1 MKETENRI
9 FPFPSL
15 KMPWRAFLEVTSI
28 SLCKSTSV
36 ASIPGV
42 NLFNLNQAAL
52 RDYFTGMEEQAFRA
66 AQVMKW
72 VYHQGVTDFADMT
85 NLSKDLRA
93 RLTDTAYSALPG
105 ILSEQVST
113 DGTRKWLLQVDGNNA
128 IETVFIPE
136 TNRGTLCISSQV
148 GCALN
153 CTFCSTGKQGYNRNL
168 SVAEIIG
175 QVWLANKQLGHFPGR
190 KRIITNIVLM
200 GMGEPLLNFDNV
212 INAVELIT
220 DDLGFGLA
228 NKRVTLS
235 TAGIV
240 PGIIK
245 LSRRSRIS
253 LAVSLHA
260 ANDTLRDE
268 LVPINRSYPLKQLLA
283 ACRRYSEAT
292 GGELVTFEYVLLR
305 GVNDAVE
312 DARQLARVLQ
322 GLPAKVNLLIFNPFP
337 GAAFARASMETTDR
351 FRDILVQSGIITIT
365 RKTRGDDIDAA
376 CGQLVGRV
384 QARARNRQQRNPD

>member
-1 MKETENRI
+1 MD
-9 FPFPSL
+9 PS
-15 KMPWRAFLEVTSI
+15 
-28 SLCKSTSV
+28 
-36 ASIPGV
+36 V
-42 NLFNLNQAAL
+42 NLFDLNRTAM
-52 RDYFTGMEEQAFRA
+52 RNYFTGMEEQPFRA
-66 AQVMKW
+66 TQVMKW

-85 NLSKDLRA
+85 NLSKALRD
-93 RLTDTAYSALPG
+93 RLAGNTYSNLPT
-105 ILSEQVST
+105 ILSEKVST
-113 DGTRKWLLQVDGNNA
+113 DGTRKWLLQVDGDNA

-136 TNRGTLCISSQV
+136 PGRGTLCISSQV

-153 CTFCSTGKQGYNRNL
+153 CVFCATGKQGYNRNL

-175 QVWLANKQLGHFPGR
+175 QVWLANKQLGYFDSR

-212 INAVELIT
+212 VKAVELIT

-240 PGIIK
+240 PAIIK
-245 LSRRSRIS
+245 LSQFSRIS

-260 ANDTLRDE
+260 ANDALRDE
-268 LVPINRSYPLKQLLA
+268 LVPINRSYPIRELLS

-292 GGELVTFEYVLLR
+292 RGELITFEYVLLS
-305 GVNDAVE
+305 GVNDSE
-312 DARQLARVLQ
+312 NDARELA
-322 GLPAKVNLLIFNPFP
+322 GLLRGFPAKVNLIIFNPFP
-337 GAAFARASMETTDR
+337 GTGFSRSSMETTDK
-351 FRDILVQSGIITIT
+351 FRDILVGSGIITIT

-384 QARARNRQQRNPD
+384 QARARNRQRQDSATGEQQTA

>member
-1 MKETENRI
+1 MD
-9 FPFPSL
+9 PS
-15 KMPWRAFLEVTSI
+15 
-28 SLCKSTSV
+28 
-36 ASIPGV
+36 V
-42 NLFNLNQAAL
+42 NLFDLNHTAM
-52 RDYFTGMEEQAFRA
+52 RNYFTGMEEQPFRA
-66 AQVMKW
+66 TQVMKW

-85 NLSKDLRA
+85 NLSKALRD
-93 RLTDTAYSALPG
+93 RLAGNAYSNLPT
-105 ILSEQVST
+105 ILSEKVSA
-113 DGTRKWLLQVDGNNA
+113 DGTRKWLLQVDGDNA

-136 TNRGTLCISSQV
+136 PSRGTLCISSQV

-153 CTFCSTGKQGYNRNL
+153 CVFCATGKQGYNRNL

-175 QVWLANKQLGHFPGR
+175 QVWLANKQLGYFTSR

-212 INAVELIT
+212 IKAVELIT

-240 PGIIK
+240 PAIIK
-245 LSRRSRIS
+245 LSQSSKIS

-260 ANDTLRDE
+260 ANDALRDE
-268 LVPINRSYPLKQLLA
+268 LVPINRSYPIHELLS
-283 ACRRYSEAT
+283 ACRRYSKAT
-292 GGELVTFEYVLLR
+292 GGELITFEYVLLS
-305 GVNDAVE
+305 GVNDSE
-312 DARQLARVLQ
+312 NDARELA
-322 GLPAKVNLLIFNPFP
+322 GLLKGFPAKVNLIIFNPFP
-337 GAAFARASMETTDR
+337 GAGFSRSSMETTDK
-351 FRDILVQSGIITIT
+351 FRDILVDSGIITIT

-384 QARARNRQQRNPD
+384 QARARNRQRQNRAAGEQQTAS

>member
-1 MKETENRI
+1 M
-9 FPFPSL
+9 
-15 KMPWRAFLEVTSI
+15 
-28 SLCKSTSV
+28 
-36 ASIPGV
+36 
-42 NLFNLNQAAL
+42 NLFNLDQAAM
-52 RDYFTGMEEQAFRA
+52 RDFFTGMEEKPFRA
-66 AQVMKW
+66 TQVMKW
-72 VYHQGVTDFADMT
+72 VYHQGVTDFEAMT
-85 NLSKDLRA
+85 DLSKSLRDHLA
-93 RLTDTAYSALPG
+93 DNTDSPLPP
-105 ILSEQVST
+105 IISEKVST
-113 DGTRKWLLQVDGNNA
+113 DGTRKWLLQVDAENA

-136 TNRGTLCISSQV
+136 TSRGTLCISSQA

-153 CTFCSTGKQGYNRNL
+153 CTFCSTGKQGFNRNL

-175 QVWLANKQLGHFPGR
+175 QVWLANKQLGYFASR
-190 KRIITNIVLM
+190 RRIISNVVLM

-212 INAVELIT
+212 VKAVELIT

-245 LSRRSRIS
+245 LSECSRIS

-260 ANDTLRDE
+260 ANDSLRDE
-268 LVPINRSYPLKQLLA
+268 LVPINRTYPIRKLLS

-292 GGELVTFEYVLLR
+292 GGEPITFEYVLLKSI
-305 GVNDAVE
+305 NDSLD
-312 DARQLARVLQ
+312 DARELAKLLK
-322 GLPAKVNLLIFNPFP
+322 GFPAKVNLLIFNPFP
-337 GAAFARASMETTDR
+337 GTDYSRSSMETTDL
-351 FRDILVQSGIITIT
+351 FRDILVNSGIITIT

-384 QARARNRQQRNPD
+384 KARTTRRQNRPMANGSA

>member
-1 MKETENRI
+1 MD
-9 FPFPSL
+9 
-15 KMPWRAFLEVTSI
+15 
-28 SLCKSTSV
+28 
-36 ASIPGV
+36 PGA
-42 NLFNLNQAAL
+42 NLFDMNRTAM
-52 RDYFTGMEEQAFRA
+52 RDYFTGMEEQPFRA
-66 AQVMKW
+66 SQVMKW

-85 NLSKDLRA
+85 NLSKALRD
-93 RLTDTAYSALPG
+93 RLAGNTCSNLPR
-105 ILSEQVST
+105 ILFDKVST
-113 DGTRKWLLQVDGNNA
+113 DGTRKWLLQVDGDNA

-136 TNRGTLCISSQV
+136 TARGTLCISSQV

-153 CTFCSTGKQGYNRNL
+153 CAFCATGKQGYNRNL
-168 SVAEIIG
+168 SVAEIVG
-175 QVWLANKQLGHFPGR
+175 QVWLANRELGHFTSR
-190 KRIITNIVLM
+190 RRIITNIVLM

-212 INAVELIT
+212 LSAVELIT

-245 LSRRSRIS
+245 LSRCSRIS

-260 ANDTLRDE
+260 ANDALRDE
-268 LVPINRSYPLKQLLA
+268 LVPINRSYPIRELLA

-292 GGELVTFEYVLLR
+292 GGEPITFEYVLLN
-305 GVNDAVE
+305 GVNDSE
-312 DARQLARVLQ
+312 DDARELA
-322 GLPAKVNLLIFNPFP
+322 GLLKGIPAKVNLIIFNPFP
-337 GAAFARASMETTDR
+337 GAGFNRSSMETTNR
-351 FRDILVQSGIITIT
+351 FRDLLVRSGIITIT

-384 QARARNRQQRNPD
+384 QARARNRQRQDSVTEG

>member
-1 MKETENRI
+1 M
-9 FPFPSL
+9 
-15 KMPWRAFLEVTSI
+15 
-28 SLCKSTSV
+28 
-36 ASIPGV
+36 
-42 NLFNLNQAAL
+42 NLFDLDQAAM
-52 RDYFTGMEEQAFRA
+52 RDYFTGMEEKPFRA
-66 AQVMKW
+66 TQVMKW
-72 VYHQGVTDFADMT
+72 VYHQGVTDFDAMT
-85 NLSKDLRA
+85 DLSKSLRDHLA
-93 RLTDTAYSALPG
+93 GNTDSPLPS
-105 ILSEQVST
+105 IISEKIST
-113 DGTRKWLLQVDGNNA
+113 DGTRKWLLQVDADNA

-136 TNRGTLCISSQV
+136 TSRGTLCISSQA

-153 CTFCSTGKQGYNRNL
+153 CTFCSTGKQGYSRNL

-175 QVWLANKQLGHFPGR
+175 QLWLANKQLGYFASR
-190 KRIITNIVLM
+190 KRIISNIVLM

-212 INAVELIT
+212 VKAVELIT

-245 LSRRSRIS
+245 LSECSRIS

-260 ANDTLRDE
+260 GNDALRDE
-268 LVPINRSYPLKQLLA
+268 LVPINRTYPIRKLLS

-292 GGELVTFEYVLLR
+292 GGEPITFEYVLLK
-305 GVNDAVE
+305 GVNDSLA
-312 DARQLARVLQ
+312 DARELAQLLK
-322 GLPAKVNLLIFNPFP
+322 GFPAKVNLIIFNPFP
-337 GAAFARASMETTDR
+337 GTEYSRSSMETTDL

-384 QARARNRQQRNPD
+384 NARAARSQTRRTANGCA

>member
-1 MKETENRI
+1 MRVNI
-9 FPFPSL
+9 
-15 KMPWRAFLEVTSI
+15 
-28 SLCKSTSV
+28 
-36 ASIPGV
+36 
-42 NLFNLNQAAL
+42 NLFDLNQAAM
-52 RDYFTGMEEQAFRA
+52 RDYFTGMAEKPFRA
-66 AQVMKW
+66 SQVMKW
-72 VYHQGVTDFADMT
+72 VYHQGVTDFAAMS
-85 NLSKDLRA
+85 NLSKTLREHLA
-93 RLTDTAYSALPG
+93 DNTCSPLPTIISEKISA
-105 ILSEQVST
+105 
-113 DGTRKWLLQVDGNNA
+113 DGTRKWLLQVDADNA

-136 TNRGTLCISSQV
+136 TNRGTLCISSQA

-153 CTFCSTGKQGYNRNL
+153 CTFCSTGKQGYSRNL

-175 QVWLANKQLGHFPGR
+175 QVWLANKQLGYFASR
-190 KRIITNIVLM
+190 RRVISNVVLM

-212 INAVELIT
+212 TKAVELIT

-245 LSRRSRIS
+245 LSECSKIS

-260 ANDTLRDE
+260 ANDALRDE
-268 LVPINRSYPLKQLLA
+268 LVPINRTYPIRELLS

-292 GGELVTFEYVLLR
+292 GGEPVTFEYVMLN
-305 GVNDAVE
+305 GVNDSLN
-312 DARQLARVLQ
+312 DAQELAKILK
-322 GLPAKVNLLIFNPFP
+322 GFPAKVNLIIFNPFP
-337 GAAFARASMETTDR
+337 GTGFSRSSMETTDR
-351 FRDILVQSGIITIT
+351 FRAILTGAGIITIT

-384 QARARNRQQRNPD
+384 KPRARNRQMQRMATGCA